1 MEIEALDAII
11 TALGFV
17 VIGLPL
23 IALTVGIVIYILVIR
38 AIIKYA
44 AKKIAEENIK
54 QQQKIFGEQANY
66 IAARIATEIQKTKSQ
81 NENEST

>member
-1 MEIEALDAII
+1 MEIEALNSMI
-11 TALGFV
+11 TTIGLI
-17 VIGLPL
+17 VIALPL
-23 IALTVGIVIYILVIR
+23 IALTVGILIYILVVR

-66 IAARIATEIQKTKSQ
+66 IAVRIAAEIQKTTNQ